1 MKRLFSLLL
10 AGCMLASVTAF
21 AADNNSITG
30 GTATVT
36 GSTDVAKPS
45 VGDTLVEYTTANE
58 SYTITIP
65 TKITIDTTN
74 KVSAATDT
82 VTLSEV
88 FLANGATLDVTAT
101 ALNSTS
107 NAKND
112 NGFELFLVT
121 TPAVEQTP
129 ATLSSTVK
137 VPYTLESKTT
147 GDFASVANEGSI
159 LADVGTQQNL
169 GSQQN
174 SDKAIATLK
183 ASIAAE
189 TDIPATGTYQA
200 NVRFTV
206 SYTAA

>member
-36 GSTDVAKPS
+36 GPTDVAKPS
-45 VGDTLVEYTTANE
+45 VGDTLVEYTTADE

-65 TKITIDTTN
+65 IKITIDSDN
-74 KVSAATDT
+74 KHSTGTDK
-82 VTLSEV
+82 VTLSDV
-88 FLANGATLDVTAT
+88 FLANGKYLQVTAT
-101 ALNSTS
+101 ALDSTS

-121 TPAVEQTP
+121 
-129 ATLSSTVK
+129 ATDPSTVLSSTVK
-137 VPYTLESKTT
+137 VSYTLESKTT
-147 GDFASVANEGSI
+147 GDFATVDNEGYV
-159 LADVGTQQNL
+159 LKNVGTQAT
-169 GSQQN
+169 
-174 SDKAIATLK
+174 DETDEATLK
-183 ASIAAE
+183 ATMTT
-189 TDIPATGTYQA
+189 TDIPAVGTYQA

-206 SYTAA
+206 TYGDQVQ

>member
-21 AADNNSITG
+21 ASENNTITG

-45 VGDTLVEYTTANE
+45 VGDTLVEYTTAKE

-65 TKITIDTTN
+65 TKITIENTSGN
-74 KVSAATDT
+74 RVSKGEDK

-88 FLANGATLDVTAT
+88 FLANGKALQVTAMPRN
-101 ALNSTS
+101 ADNSADNDAYKLFLQGATDVSVDYKLTTS
-107 NAKND
+107 NITSNHGTAGDLTTSVNTVLKN
-112 NGFELFLVT
+112 
-121 TPAVEQTP
+121 
-129 ATLSSTVK
+129 
-137 VPYTLESKTT
+137 
-147 GDFASVANEGSI
+147 
-159 LADVGTQQNL
+159 VGTQENL
-169 GSQQN
+169 GNQQD

-183 ASIAAE
+183 ASIAS
-189 TDIPATGTYQA
+189 DYNIPAVGTYQA

-206 SYTAA
+206 AYGDPVA